1 MTTPAETIQKTTA
14 DNALNE
20 SIENDVE
27 SGSRLCSSVSAMMAK
42 ALSATAT
49 GACSGR
55 NGWNLIHVAMLLFP
69 EFMRLAFCL
78 KDSSRLAAPLW
89 RGECED
95 LRLSSTCVAMDF

>member
-1 MTTPAETIQKTTA
+1 MQFRECDDGKGAEG
-14 DNALNE
+14 D
-20 SIENDVE
+20 SYR
-27 SGSRLCSSVSAMMAK
+27 RLQWSER
-42 ALSATAT
+42 LD
-49 GACSGR
+49 
-55 NGWNLIHVAMLLFP
+55 LIHVAMLLFP

>member
-1 MTTPAETIQKTTA
+1 MQFRECDDGEGAEG
-14 DNALNE
+14 NCYR
-20 SIENDVE
+20 
-27 SGSRLCSSVSAMMAK
+27 RLQWSER
-42 ALSATAT
+42 LD
-49 GACSGR
+49 
-55 NGWNLIHVAMLLFP
+55 LIHVAMLLFP